1 MDACYDRRIIVAMKI
16 LSLVTL
22 VIMLGT
28 MFASLFHMSM
38 DMDTMATGGD
48 CMYMSHAETW
58 CPMSVADHIGAWQS
72 VFQAIAPTIILLLIT
87 ASAFALV
94 ATVAPHFITPRPST
108 IQILQRQLRE
118 RTYLFSYRPLQE
130 LFARGILHPKLF

>member
-1 MDACYDRRIIVAMKI
+1 MKI
-16 LSLVTL
+16 LAVSV
-22 VIMLGT
+22 VAVVFGA

-58 CPMSVADHIGAWQS
+58 CPMNATDHIGAWQA
-72 VFQAIAPTIILLLIT
+72 VFQAVAPSVMLLLVT
-87 ASAFALV
+87 ASALALV
-94 ATVAPHFITPRPST
+94 AAAAPNLITSRPST
-108 IQILQRQLRE
+108 IRILQRQLRE